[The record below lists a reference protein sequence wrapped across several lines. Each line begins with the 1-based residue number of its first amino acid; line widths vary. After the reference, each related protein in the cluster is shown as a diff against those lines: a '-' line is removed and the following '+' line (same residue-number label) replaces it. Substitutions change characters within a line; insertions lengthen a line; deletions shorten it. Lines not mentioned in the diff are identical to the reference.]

1 MDGLDLLGAADAFSG
16 QYITFRIK
24 SIDRDRLRDALGGK
38 VGAIASGALSVVD
51 SSPKA
56 VLDIA
61 SPLIKNEAK
70 NYGVDTDIIV
80 SNVPPTKGGPRALSE
95 FWPGII
101 AGTILGASGLLI
113 YKGIQRLL
121 ERKK

>member
-1 MDGLDLLGAADAFSG
+1 MNGLDLLGATTDAFSS
-16 QYITFRIK
+16 QYITLRIK
-24 SIDRDRLRDALGGK
+24 SIDRDKLREQLGGK

-56 VLDIA
+56 VFDIA
-61 SPLIKNEAK
+61 TPLIKTEAK
-70 NYGVDTDIIV
+70 NYGVDLDVIV
-80 SNVPPTKGGPRALSE
+80 ANVPPTKGGPRALSE

-113 YKGIQRLL
+113 YKGVQRLM
-121 ERKK
+121 ERK